1 MLNTALSGTTMSLL
15 MLAGVLLS
23 AGGVFL
29 LVRRPELRKQ
39 AWLMIVAALVMFG
52 NVAIWSV
59 PVAKAPDPR
68 DEQTVNSSH

>member
-1 MLNTALSGTTMSLL
+1 MLNTALSGTIMSLL
-15 MLAGVLLS
+15 MLAGVLLG

-29 LVRRPELRKQ
+29 LVRRRELRKQ

-59 PVAKAPDPR
+59 PIAKAPDPR
-68 DEQTVNSSH
+68 GEQTINSSH